1 MYIYIHVLKGS
12 GATYIYTCKS
22 NTIVAA
28 VLVYLGHSEEGT
40 GNWCFKDGTIS
51 FNEIFALYRKHCPG
65 KLMSIITD
73 CCYSGQWT
81 IDCAK
86 TLDSLGIP
94 PCGHRAREQGI
105 LVKVLASCQP
115 DPRAAEPCYSVEGV
129 TVKDDGT
136 VGIHT
141 KQLAQQTSTACN
153 ATRLTCCRGP
163 DESCCSD
170 EALKNWTW
178 QEALHRRLWNSVQTV
193 RLSDQGR
200 PTWHYLL
207 LSDKSEEYKKRFSER
222 VKSGSINLTE
232 WGYVIASGEG
242 TDPPREMRRKI
253 RYWMGV

>member
-1 MYIYIHVLKGS
+1 MSWILYNLTCTC
-12 GATYIYTCKS
+12 TY
-22 NTIVAA
+22 NTIVPPA
-28 VLVYLGHSEEGT
+28 VLYYMGHSEEGT

-51 FNEIFALYRKHCPG
+51 FHEIFALYRKHCPG
-65 KLMSIITD
+65 KLLSILTD

-105 LVKVLASCQP
+105 LVKVIASCQP
-115 DPRAAEPCYSVEGV
+115 DQKATEPCFSVEGV
-129 TVKDDGT
+129 NVDDDGT
-136 VGIHT
+136 QIYWS
-141 KQLAQQTSTACN
+141 KELAQQKSTWCDATGLACY
-153 ATRLTCCRGP
+153 RDP

-178 QEALHRRLWNSVQTV
+178 QEALHGRLRKSVQIV

-207 LSDKSEEYKKRFSER
+207 LSDKSEEYEKRFWER

-242 TDPPREMRRKI
+242 RDPPQEIQDKI
-253 RYWMGV
+253 WQWMNV

>member
-1 MYIYIHVLKGS
+1 MTLYM
-12 GATYIYTCKS
+12 C
-22 NTIVAA
+22 NTIFPA
-28 VLVYLGHSEEGT
+28 VFLVYLGHSEEGT

-51 FNEIFALYRKHCPG
+51 FQEIFALYRKHCHG
-65 KLMSIITD
+65 KLMSIMTD

-105 LVKVLASCQP
+105 LVIVFASCQP
-115 DPRAAEPCYSVEGV
+115 DQKAAEPCYSVEGV
-129 TVKDDGT
+129 TMNDDGT
-136 VGIHT
+136 VT
-141 KQLAQQTSTACN
+141 VWSKQLAQQTPTWCD
-153 ATRLTCCRGP
+153 ATKLTCYRGP

-178 QEALHRRLWNSVQTV
+178 QEALEGRLWNSVQIV

-207 LSDKSEEYKKRFSER
+207 LSDKSEEYKKRFVER

-253 RYWMGV
+253 RYWMGI

>member
-1 MYIYIHVLKGS
+1 MEPH
-12 GATYIYTCKS
+12 TCKS
-22 NTIVAA
+22 NTIIPSA

-51 FNEIFALYRKHCPG
+51 FHEIFDLYRKHCPG

-105 LVKVLASCQP
+105 LVKVFASCQP
-115 DPRAAEPCYSVEGV
+115 DQKAAEPCYSVEGV
-129 TVKDDGT
+129 TVANDGT
-136 VGIHT
+136 LGFHA
-141 KQLAQQTSTACN
+141 KQLTQQTSTWCD
-153 ATRLTCCRGP
+153 ATGLTCYRGP

-178 QEALHRRLWNSVQTV
+178 QEALNDRLWKSVQIV

-207 LSDKSEEYKKRFSER
+207 LSDKSEEYKKRFWER

-232 WGYVIASGEG
+232 WGYIIASGEG
-242 TDPPREMRRKI
+242 TDPPRETLNKVWN
-253 RYWMGV
+253 WMYV

>member
-1 MYIYIHVLKGS
+1 MYM
-12 GATYIYTCKS
+12 C
-22 NTIVAA
+22 NTIFPA
-28 VLVYLGHSEEGT
+28 VFLLYLGHSEEGT

-51 FNEIFALYRKHCPG
+51 FQEIFSLYRKHCPG
-65 KLMSIITD
+65 KSMAIQTD

-81 IDCAK
+81 IDYAK

-115 DPRAAEPCYSVEGV
+115 DQKAAEPCYSVEGV

-136 VGIHT
+136 LRFYTI
-141 KQLAQQTSTACN
+141 QLTQQTPTGCD
-153 ATRLTCCRGP
+153 ATRLTCYRGP

-170 EALKNWTW
+170 EALKNWSW
-178 QEALHRRLWNSVQTV
+178 QEALHGRLRKSVQKV

-200 PTWHYLL
+200 PTWHCLL
-207 LSDKSEEYKKRFSER
+207 LSDKSEEYKKRFWER

-242 TDPPREMRRKI
+242 TDPPQEIQDKVFQ
-253 RYWMGV
+253 WMGV

>member
-1 MYIYIHVLKGS
+1 MYIYIYIHVLKGS

-40 GNWCFKDGTIS
+40 GNWCFKDGAIS
-51 FNEIFALYRKHCPG
+51 FQEIFALYRKHCSG

-86 TLDSLGIP
+86 TLDSLGVP

-115 DPRAAEPCYSVEGV
+115 DPCYSVEGV

-136 VGIHT
+136 VGIHA

-170 EALKNWTW
+170 EALENWTW

-242 TDPPREMRRKI
+242 TDPPQEMRRKI

>member
-1 MYIYIHVLKGS
+1 M
-12 GATYIYTCKS
+12 
-22 NTIVAA
+22 
-28 VLVYLGHSEEGT
+28 GHSEEGT

-51 FNEIFALYRKHCPG
+51 FQEIFALYRKHCQTCS
-65 KLMSIITD
+65 MAMEIITD

-81 IDCAK
+81 IDYAK

-105 LVKVLASCQP
+105 LIKVFASCQP
-115 DPRAAEPCYSVEGV
+115 DQKATEPCHSVEGV

-136 VGIHT
+136 LGFKTEKLTH
-141 KQLAQQTSTACN
+141 QTPTFCE
-153 ATRLTCCRGP
+153 ATRLTCYRGP

-178 QEALHRRLWNSVQTV
+178 QEALEGRLAKSVQTV

-207 LSDKSEEYKKRFSER
+207 LSDKSEEYKKRFVER

-232 WGYVIASGEG
+232 WGYVMASGEG
-242 TDPPREMRRKI
+242 TDPPQEI
-253 RYWMGV
+253 RDKVWNWMYI

>member
-1 MYIYIHVLKGS
+1 MYNIISLF
-12 GATYIYTCKS
+12 I
-22 NTIVAA
+22 NAA

-51 FNEIFALYRKHCPG
+51 FQEIFALYRKHCPG
-65 KLMSIITD
+65 KLMTIITD

-115 DPRAAEPCYSVEGV
+115 DQKAAEPCHSVEGV
-129 TVKDDGT
+129 TMEDDGT
-136 VGIHT
+136 LTVWR
-141 KQLAQQTSTACN
+141 KELAQKTSIWCDG
-153 ATRLTCCRGP
+153 TRLTCCRGP

-178 QEALHRRLWNSVQTV
+178 QEALHGRLWKSVQIV
-193 RLSDQGR
+193 QLSDQGR

-222 VKSGSINLTE
+222 VKSGNINLTE

-242 TDPPREMRRKI
+242 TDPPQEIEDKVCQ
-253 RYWMGV
+253 WMGV

>member
-1 MYIYIHVLKGS
+1 M
-12 GATYIYTCKS
+12 
-22 NTIVAA
+22 
-28 VLVYLGHSEEGT
+28 YLGHSEEGT

-51 FNEIFALYRKHCPG
+51 FQEIFDLYRKHCPG
-65 KLMSIITD
+65 KLMTIHTD

-115 DPRAAEPCYSVEGV
+115 DQKAAEPCCSVEGV
-129 TVKDDGT
+129 NVRDDGT
-136 VGIHT
+136 LGFKAEKLT
-141 KQLAQQTSTACN
+141 QQTSTRCN
-153 ATRLTCCRGP
+153 ATRLACCRGP

-178 QEALHRRLWNSVQTV
+178 QLVNSVQIV
-193 RLSDQGR
+193 QLSDQGR
-200 PTWHYLL
+200 PTWYYLL
-207 LSDKSEEYKKRFSER
+207 LSDKSEEYEKRFWKR

-242 TDPPREMRRKI
+242 RDPPQEVRDKVWN
-253 RYWMGV
+253 WMHI

>member
-1 MYIYIHVLKGS
+1 M
-12 GATYIYTCKS
+12 
-22 NTIVAA
+22 TIV
-28 VLVYLGHSEEGT
+28 
-40 GNWCFKDGTIS
+40 
-51 FNEIFALYRKHCPG
+51 
-65 KLMSIITD
+65 TD

-94 PCGHRAREQGI
+94 PCEHRAREQGI
-105 LVKVLASCQP
+105 LVKVFASCQP
-115 DPRAAEPCYSVEGV
+115 DQKATEPCYSVEGV
-129 TVKDDGT
+129 TVKDNGT
-136 VGIHT
+136 VIMLS
-141 KQLAQQTSTACN
+141 KELAQQTSTRCD

-163 DESCCSD
+163 GESCCPD

-178 QEALHRRLWNSVQTV
+178 QESLEGRLSKSVQTV

-222 VKSGSINLTE
+222 VESGSINLTE

-242 TDPPREMRRKI
+242 TDPPREIQDKVFN
-253 RYWMGV
+253 WMCGGCMYNTQYLVPGVHKQTPASTQ

>member
-1 MYIYIHVLKGS
+1 M
-12 GATYIYTCKS
+12 C
-22 NTIVAA
+22 NTIFPA
-28 VLVYLGHSEEGT
+28 VFLVYLGHSEEGT

-51 FNEIFALYRKHCPG
+51 FHEIFALYRKYCPG
-65 KLMSIITD
+65 KSMAIMTD

-115 DPRAAEPCYSVEGV
+115 DQKAAEPCYSVEGV
-129 TVKDDGT
+129 TVADDGT
-136 VGIHT
+136 LGFQA
-141 KQLAQQTSTACN
+141 KQLTQQTSTACD
-153 ATRLTCCRGP
+153 ATRLSCCRGP

-170 EALKNWTW
+170 EALKNWAW
-178 QEALHRRLWNSVQTV
+178 QEALHGRLRKSVQIV
-193 RLSDQGR
+193 QLSDQGR

-207 LSDKSEEYKKRFSER
+207 LSDKSEEYKKRFVER

-242 TDPPREMRRKI
+242 RDPPQEIQDKVWN
-253 RYWMGV
+253 WMSV